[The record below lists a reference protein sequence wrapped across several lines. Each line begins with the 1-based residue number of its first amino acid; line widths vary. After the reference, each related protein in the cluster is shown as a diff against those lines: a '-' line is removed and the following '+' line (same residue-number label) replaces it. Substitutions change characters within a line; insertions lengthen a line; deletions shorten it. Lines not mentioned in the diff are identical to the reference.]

1 MIDEKKDSGAYLYGQ
16 IQWLG
21 VGIETSRYRIR
32 GRLVQHKDSRFS
44 DSLNRQRDFIVL
56 CNAEVV
62 PLNEAGET
70 RQYNALMVNRDEV
83 ILAWEDNSSP
93 Q

>member
-1 MIDEKKDSGAYLYGQ
+1 MIDEKKDSAAYLYGQ
-16 IQWLG
+16 VQWLG

-56 CNAEVV
+56 CDAKVM
-62 PLNEAGET
+62 PLDNVGEA
-70 RQYNALMVNRDEV
+70 RKYSALMVNRDEV